1 MRILVTG
8 GAGYIGS
15 KVCHDLLNK
24 NHKVFVIDNLS
35 TGHKK
40 LIPKKAIFFFGDILN
55 KKRVISII
63 KNNNINAV
71 MHLAASLSVEESERK
86 PKKYF
91 SNNVIGTKKL
101 LQACSLCNIK
111 YFIFSS
117 TCAVYGNINKRL
129 KENHATNPKSVYAK
143 TKLQGELLIKDF
155 AKKNNFYYA
164 ILRYFNVAGADLKN
178 NIGCINQNN
187 QLIKNLCLC
196 IKNKNYKLKI
206 YGNSYKTKDG
216 TCVRDYIHLNDI
228 SKIHILSL
236 NNLKKLKKSFLI
248 NCGYGFGYSVLDII
262 KKFEKITKIKI
273 LKIFC
278 KNRPGDISSAV
289 NDPST
294 MRKQLKINFNK
305 KALEQIIGSAIKWE
319 SKNMHDKKD
328 LLRLKQ
334 QHS

>member
-35 TGHKK
+35 TGYKK
-40 LIPKKAIFFFGDILN
+40 LIPKKAKFFFGDILN
-55 KKRVISII
+55 KKRVIRII
-63 KNNNINAV
+63 KKNNINAV

-117 TCAVYGNINKRL
+117 TCAVYGNVNKRL
-129 KENHATNPKSVYAK
+129 KENHAKNPKSVYAK

-155 AKKNNFYYA
+155 AKKNNFFYA

-178 NIGCINQNN
+178 NIGCINHNN
-187 QLIKNLCLC
+187 QLIKNLCLS
-196 IKNKNYKLKI
+196 IKSKDYKLKI
-206 YGNSYKTKDG
+206 YGKRYKTKDG

-228 SKIHILSL
+228 SKIHLLSL
-236 NNLKKLKKSFLI
+236 NNLKKTKKSFMI
-248 NCGYGFGYSVLDII
+248 NCGYGVGYSVLDII
-262 KKFEKITKIKI
+262 KKFENILKIKI
-273 LKIFC
+273 IKIYS
-278 KNRPGDISSAV
+278 KKRKGDVPFAV
-289 NDPST
+289 NNTSS
-294 MRKQLKINFNK
+294 MYKKLKFQFK
-305 KALEQIIGSAIKWE
+305 KNSLERIIRSALKWE
-319 SKNMHDKKD
+319 LKN
-328 LLRLKQ
+328 
-334 QHS
+334 

>member
-24 NHKVFVIDNLS
+24 NHKVFIIDNLS

-40 LIPKKAIFFFGDILN
+40 LVPKKANFFYGDILN
-55 KKRVISII
+55 KKKVISII
-63 KNNNINAV
+63 KKNNINVV
-71 MHLAASLSVEESERK
+71 MHFAASLSVEESEKK
-86 PKKYF
+86 PKKYYN
-91 SNNVIGTKKL
+91 NNVIGTKKL

-117 TCAVYGNINKRL
+117 TCAVYGDINKRF
-129 KENHATNPKSVYAK
+129 KESHATNPKSVYAK

-187 QLIKNLCLC
+187 QLIKNLCLS

-206 YGNSYKTKDG
+206 YGNKHKTKDG

-228 SKIHILSL
+228 SKIHIFSL
-236 NNLKKLKKSFLI
+236 KNLKKLKKSFLI

-262 KKFEKITKIKI
+262 KKFEKILKIKI

-278 KNRPGDISSAV
+278 KKRPGDISSAV

-294 MRKQLKINFNK
+294 MRRKLKINFNK
-305 KALEQIIGSAIKWE
+305 NALEQIIRSAIKWE
-319 SKNMHDKKD
+319 SKNNFSKTNNI
-328 LLRLKQ
+328 
-334 QHS
+334 